1 MNEKKR
7 NFVDGLRDG
16 FPIGMGYFA
25 VAFSLGFIARKAGLT
40 PLEGYLASVLNHA
53 SAGEYG
59 LYTSIA
65 GLATYAEV
73 ALITF
78 IANARY
84 LLMSC
89 SLSQRFDPN
98 APFFHRLLVGFGI
111 TDEIFGVSIARP
123 GHLSPE
129 HFYGA
134 MAMSIPLW
142 GLGNFLGIW
151 LGNLLPG
158 HITSALSV
166 ALYGMF
172 IAIIIPPAKKEKVIA
187 VAVFAS
193 FLFSYLAT
201 QTPYIKDLSAGT
213 RTIILT
219 VIISTVAAL
228 VKPVKESEI
237 NQMEEKK

>member
-1 MNEKKR
+1 
-7 NFVDGLRDG
+7 
-16 FPIGMGYFA
+16 
-25 VAFSLGFIARKAGLT
+25 
-40 PLEGYLASVLNHA
+40 
-53 SAGEYG
+53 
-59 LYTSIA
+59 
-65 GLATYAEV
+65 
-73 ALITF
+73 
-78 IANARY
+78 
-84 LLMSC
+84 
-89 SLSQRFDPN
+89 
-98 APFFHRLLVGFGI
+98 VGFGI

-123 GHLSPE
+123 GYLSPH

-134 MAMSIPLW
+134 MLMSIPLW

-172 IAIIIPPAKKEKVIA
+172 IAIIIPPAKKEKVISA
-187 VAVFAS
+187 AVFAS
-193 FLFSYLAT
+193 FLLSFGAS

-228 VKPVKESEI
+228 VKPVKDNEI
-237 NQMEEKK
+237 NQMEGKE